1 VAAPAIIVTRVS
13 VKERRIV
20 ANWLVETLREHPEL
34 AIFVALAIGFWIG
47 PKKIGGFNLGNVTAT
62 LLAAV
67 VIGQLGIEIPG
78 PIKATFFMLFLFAV
92 GYGVGPQFFAGLG
105 KDGLK
110 QIVFSIIVLVA
121 CLIVP
126 YACAR
131 LAGLDIG
138 YAAGFYAG
146 SQTTSAAIGV
156 ATDQINRLGLSAE
169 QAKAYADAIPIAYA
183 VTYIFGTIG
192 SALILAQIGPKMIGV
207 DLAKECADYEAAL
220 GGVSGEDA
228 GVFSAYRNVEARAYT
243 VAAGTQTGKPVR
255 DLFPGLRIFVERV
268 RRGGQIIE
276 ADATTVLQ
284 TGDVVV
290 ISGPR
295 AMLVDSVESVMA
307 EVDDRALLDIPV
319 EQVDVFVRNKAISG
333 KTLRELADEPAA
345 RGIYLRKIMR
355 NLVEIPILPGTEVL
369 RGDVLTVQGSRAHVD
384 ALTKAIGH
392 ADRPAEATDLKVVA
406 AGIVVGGLVGAL
418 SVTVSG
424 IPIGLSTSG
433 GALLAG
439 LLLGYFRA
447 VHPTFG
453 SIPGPAL
460 WLLNTLGLNVFIAV
474 VGINAAPGFV
484 AGLQEVGISLF
495 LWGAVATSVP
505 MLFAVLLG
513 HFVFKFHPAILFGVC
528 AGVRTTT
535 AALGMIQEK
544 ARSKV
549 PALGYGMPY
558 AIGQM
563 VLTIFGMIIVLM
575 MNAS

>member
-1 VAAPAIIVTRVS
+1 MF
-13 VKERRIV
+13 E
-20 ANWLVETLREHPEL
+20 WLTDMLRLYPEL
-34 AIFVALAIGFWIG
+34 AIFVALAVGFWIG

-67 VIGQLGIEIPG
+67 AIGQLGIQIPG
-78 PIKATFFMLFLFAV
+78 PIKSTFFMLFLFAV

-105 KDGLK
+105 KNGLK
-110 QIVFSIIVLVA
+110 QIAFSLVVLVL

-126 YACAR
+126 FACAKI
-131 LAGLDIG
+131 AGLDIG

-156 ATDQINRLGLSAE
+156 ASDQIVRLGLSAE
-169 QAKAYADAIPIAYA
+169 QAKAYSDAIPIAYA

-192 SALILAQIGPKMIGV
+192 SAIILAQLGPKLIGV
-207 DLAKECADYEAAL
+207 DLAKACADYEAEM
-220 GGVSGEDA
+220 GGVSGQDA
-228 GVFSAYRNVEARAYT
+228 GVFSAYRNVDLRAYRVT
-243 VAAGTQTGKPVR
+243 SAEFTGKPVSE
-255 DLFPGLRIFVERV
+255 LFPGLRIFVERV
-268 RRGGQIIE
+268 KRGNEIF
-276 ADATTVLQ
+276 DATPSTVLMI
-284 TGDVVV
+284 GDIAA

-295 AMLVDSVESVMA
+295 PILVEQVDSVLA
-307 EVDDRALLDIPV
+307 EVEDRSLLDITV
-319 EQVDVFVRNKAISG
+319 EQVDVFVRNKQYAG
-333 KTLRELADEPAA
+333 QTLRELADQTLT

-369 RGDVLTVQGSRAHVD
+369 RGDVLTVQGSQTHIN
-384 ALTKAIGH
+384 ALVKAIGH

-406 AGIVVGGLVGAL
+406 AGIVVGGLIGAL
-418 SVTVSG
+418 SINIGG

-453 SIPGPAL
+453 SIPAPAL

-484 AGLQEVGISLF
+484 AGLQQVGISLF
-495 LWGAVATSVP
+495 LWGALATSLP
-505 MLFAVLLG
+505 MIAAVLLG
-513 HFVFKFHPAILFGVC
+513 HYVFKFHPAILFGVC

-544 ARSKV
+544 AGSKV

-563 VLTIFGMIIVLM
+563 VLTIFGMAIVILM
-575 MNAS
+575 NMNF